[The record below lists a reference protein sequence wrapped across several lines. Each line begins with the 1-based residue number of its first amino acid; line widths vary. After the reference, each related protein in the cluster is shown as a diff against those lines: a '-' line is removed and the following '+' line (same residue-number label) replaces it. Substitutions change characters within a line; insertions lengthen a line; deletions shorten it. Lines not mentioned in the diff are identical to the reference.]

1 MHRCLPGSVVLVA
14 AASVAAC
21 APAERGAA
29 RTEQSTNV
37 VPIVARG
44 LTFEAPDSIPAGW
57 NTFRFSNESEMTHF
71 AILERLP
78 EGITI
83 QDQQEQVAPVFQE
96 GMRLLDAGQ
105 ADSASAAFG
114 KLPEWFGQVVF
125 SGGPGLTS
133 PGQTSQ
139 TTVFLEPGTY
149 LIECYVKTAGVF
161 HSYNPNPPAYG
172 MVRQITVTGA
182 ASGEPEPSASIH
194 ITLSGER
201 GIEVEGSPQA
211 GPQTIAVHFED
222 QKIHENFVG
231 HDLQLVRLSADT
243 DLPALAAWMDWTRH
257 GGLQTPAPA
266 RFLGGAEEMPAGSTA
281 YLAVDLMPGR
291 YAWIS
296 EVSNPDQKGMLVEFA
311 VPPASGL

>member
-1 MHRCLPGSVVLVA
+1 MLNQPIRGLALTAAIISCTPREAAPPSAEVEPGVV
-14 AASVAAC
+14 
-21 APAERGAA
+21 
-29 RTEQSTNV
+29 N
-37 VPIVARG
+37 IVARG
-44 LTFEAPDSIPAGW
+44 LTFEAPDSIPSGW
-57 NTFRFSNESEMTHF
+57 STFRFTNESEMIHF

-105 ADSASAAFG
+105 ADSALAAFG
-114 KLPEWFGQVVF
+114 TLPEWFGRVVLA
-125 SGGPGLTS
+125 GGPGLTS

-139 TTVFLEPGTY
+139 ATVFLEPGTY

-172 MVRQITVTGA
+172 MVRQFTVTST

-194 ITLSGER
+194 ITLSSER
-201 GIEVEGSPQA
+201 GIEVAGEPQI
-211 GPQTIAVHFED
+211 GLQTVAVHFED
-222 QKIHENFVG
+222 QKVHENFVG
-231 HDLQLVRLSADT
+231 HDLQLVRLSAGT
-243 DLPALAAWMDWTRH
+243 DLPVLAAWMDWTRP

-266 RFLGGAEEMPAGSTA
+266 QFLGGVNEMPTGATA
-281 YLAVDLMPGR
+281 YVTVDLMPGR

-296 EVSNPDQKGMLVEFA
+296 EVPNPDQKGMLVEFA
-311 VPPASGL
+311 VAPRSGL